1 MENNAKRKSG
11 HSRNF
16 TRTALLPHHY
26 SHWTPSTH
34 VNHRQNGGEES
45 SKGEGEV
52 EGDLSDMEGSQV
64 SLPRSYTLPR
74 EFKYHHPN
82 NTARERERRV
92 GNNKVPASRF
102 YLPSTNSSDG
112 DVDSAD
118 NEEETDSEVH
128 YRMKNNH
135 ESNNH
140 NETQQQQQQRFA
152 FEDNNKNEF
161 LNPDSS
167 ATVIMSGN
175 SYLNNSQGLLRPS
188 SIVQK
193 QG

>member
-1 MENNAKRKSG
+1 
-11 HSRNF
+11 
-16 TRTALLPHHY
+16 
-26 SHWTPSTH
+26 
-34 VNHRQNGGEES
+34 
-45 SKGEGEV
+45 
-52 EGDLSDMEGSQV
+52 MEGSQV

-112 DVDSAD
+112 AFCLNLFEFSFMKCTYSYVYLSNIFPGDVDSAD

-161 LNPDSS
+161 LNLDSS
-167 ATVIMSGN
+167 ATVIMPGN

-188 SIVQK
+188 QLFRNRVK
-193 QG
+193 HETKL